1 MDYENSGVLFKNDK
15 KGNERSPDYSGKI
28 NIDGREM
35 RLAAW
40 IKEGKAGKFMSL
52 KVSELTQKQEV
63 KPAAK
68 SSGSFEDMP
77 DDLPF

>member
-52 KVSELTQKQEV
+52 KVSEFTQKQEV

-68 SSGSFEDMP
+68 ASDVFA
-77 DDLPF
+77 DLDNTIPF

>member
-28 NIDGREM
+28 NVDGKEM

-52 KVSELTQKQEV
+52 KVSEFTQKQEV

-68 SSGSFEDMP
+68 ASDVFADL
-77 DDLPF
+77 DDTIPF

>member
-28 NIDGREM
+28 NVDGREM

-40 IKEGKAGKFMSL
+40 IKEGKSGKFMSL

-68 SSGSFEDMP
+68 ASNVFADL
-77 DDLPF
+77 DDTIPF